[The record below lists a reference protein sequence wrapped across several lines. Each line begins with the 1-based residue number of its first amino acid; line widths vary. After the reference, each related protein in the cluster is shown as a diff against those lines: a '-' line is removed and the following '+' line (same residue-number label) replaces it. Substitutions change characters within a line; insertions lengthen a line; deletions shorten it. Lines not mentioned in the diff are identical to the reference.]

1 MNNYPNNNAG
11 FRNGGKPKAE
21 VINKCE
27 FTGIARPKGNNQAI
41 TPKLC
46 NNGSTVVRFTIECR
60 ETTGA
65 DEHGYPK
72 VNVTYI
78 PVEIWNNRNITPTML
93 SSISAG
99 MKVHVV
105 GQWSNQSYTD
115 NSGQKKNYTVCRCY
129 VLEILAQPQM
139 QGDMYQQNYYQG
151 QQPLPAQRQ
160 YPMAQPAQGAYPQ
173 PQAYPQPLYPQ
184 AAPQQYQQPARQ
196 AAPASPAPQQPATP
210 PYYVPPGQTRQA
222 APQTQQQMDI
232 NNIIESTNTDDI
244 PF

>member
-1 MNNYPNNNAG
+1 MNNYQNDNAG

-46 NNGSTVVRFTIECR
+46 NNGSTVVRFTVECR
-60 ETTGA
+60 ETAGA

-72 VNVTYI
+72 VNITYV
-78 PVEIWNNRNITPTML
+78 PVEVWNNRNITPAML
-93 SSISAG
+93 SSITAG

-139 QGDMYQQNYYQG
+139 QGDMYQQNYYPS
-151 QQPLPAQRQ
+151 QQSMPAQGQ
-160 YPMAQPAQGAYPQ
+160 YPMPQPAQGTPA
-173 PQAYPQPLYPQ
+173 
-184 AAPQQYQQPARQ
+184 AAPQK
-196 AAPASPAPQQPATP
+196 PATP
-210 PYYVPPGQTRQA
+210 PYYAPPLQTRQTA
-222 APQTQQQMDI
+222 TQAGQQMDI
-232 NNIIESTNTDDI
+232 NSIINNAATDDL